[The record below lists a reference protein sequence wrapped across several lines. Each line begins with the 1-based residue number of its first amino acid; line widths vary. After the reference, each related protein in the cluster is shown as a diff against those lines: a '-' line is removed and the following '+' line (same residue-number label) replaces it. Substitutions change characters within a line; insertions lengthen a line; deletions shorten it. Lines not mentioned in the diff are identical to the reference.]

1 MEKEAMMDSKT
12 PVDSQPSTGTVIA
25 AVFLAIPSIL
35 WYTFTIVFFG
45 FLLLALWFNHQNLE
59 AFTHEVLLWVQRI
72 LMLSGLLLA
81 ATIVYRG
88 YKVYHSIKM
97 DLYERLNAKSV
108 SERQMLLVEKQ
119 RLQNKQLAIRNSI
132 EQQLPVLMKYA
143 MEAGHNISWDG
154 RGLKVENYL
163 SNVHNIASP
172 VSAQIG
178 APGPDTYVPEPYT
191 FSDILANWEPTKDGI
206 LLAKKRD
213 MLTVPIGEDLCHTAF
228 TGSTDAG
235 KTNDERMLLIQ
246 LLYLQQICFLCD
258 RNYAPMRA
266 DKKTGAT
273 YDYRPIEAQ
282 LRYPAIHE
290 SKEAVALLD
299 HLIGELDTR
308 RLQRRKAGNAGYV
321 IHFEDMY
328 LFMDE
333 LPAFCQERPEIM
345 QYVGRLVR
353 EARQYGIFFVGAA
366 QDLLNAT
373 LKNDNGAI
381 RDNLLTNFY
390 GGGDMHTA
398 RLVLNL
404 QRGETIDETGLGVK
418 GVKYLRAKGAGI
430 EHEKVRTPYADN
442 DATLLLLSEMP
453 PRIQLDRLM
462 GPTGKV
468 VDSGSE
474 PVTDLPKSDTDLT
487 GDLKRVYEAFCT
499 LDDEGKRTSARGVEQ
514 ITGIDKDKA
523 KNLLNQL
530 QAMGYINRGKKSV

>member
-1 MEKEAMMDSKT
+1 MGHMDT
-12 PVDSQPSTGTVIA
+12 RIVDSQVRPVLPGSVMAMVIM
-25 AVFLAIPSIL
+25 AIPGVL
-35 WYTFTIVFFG
+35 WYSLVIIIFG
-45 FLLLALWFNHQNLE
+45 LIGLSLWFNYNELE
-59 AFTHEVLLWVQRI
+59 NFINTVLIWVGR
-72 LMLSGLLLA
+72 LLLL
-81 ATIVYRG
+81 TGVIIVG
-88 YKVYHSIKM
+88 VILYKCYKAYHMITL
-97 DLYERLNAKSV
+97 DLYERRNARAV
-108 SERQMLLVEKQ
+108 SERQQLLVEKQ
-119 RLQNKQLAIRNSI
+119 RLQNQQLAIRNDI

-143 MEAGHNISWDG
+143 MKAGHNISWDG

-163 SNVHNIASP
+163 SNVHNIA
-172 VSAQIG
+172 G
-178 APGPDTYVPEPYT
+178 APSSVQIAPPGADNYVPEPYKM
-191 FSDILANWEPTKDGI
+191 SEVLEHWQPTKDGI

-213 MLTVPIGEDLCHTAF
+213 LITVPIGEDLCHTVF

-258 RNYAPMRA
+258 RNYAPIRE
-266 DKKTGAT
+266 DRKTGGT
-273 YDYRPIEAQ
+273 FDYRPIESQ

-290 SKEAVALLD
+290 SNEAVSLLEY
-299 HLIGELDTR
+299 LISELDTR
-308 RLQRRKAGNAGYV
+308 RLQRRKAGNAGYI

-333 LPAFCQERPEIM
+333 LPAFCQEQPDIM
-345 QYVGRLVR
+345 QHVGRLVR

-366 QDLLNAT
+366 QDLLNNT

-381 RDNLLTNFY
+381 RDNLLTNYY

-404 QRGETIDETGLGVK
+404 QRGESIDESDLGRK

-442 DATLLLLSEMP
+442 DATMLLLSEMP

-462 GPTGKV
+462 EPTGKV
-468 VDSGSE
+468 VQAE
-474 PVTDLPKSDTDLT
+474 PTREDLT

-499 LDDEGKRTSARGVEQ
+499 LDDEGKKTSARGVEQ

-523 KNLLNQL
+523 NNLLNLL